1 MNQDIHQDVVWDFH
15 VYRVLRGWELLC
27 PLGIGMCNYPCYK
40 MLWQKG
46 GGIVMIR
53 IGSNDVHRHSRV

>member
-46 GGIVMIR
+46 GVYR
-53 IGSNDVHRHSRV
+53 ND